1 MSYLN
6 LVFKLAKFH
15 QKNKKKYEKI
25 LQNYKDAFPT
35 FLSTKHF
42 YKRRKAIIFNGT
54 KPNNI
59 KPINIKS
66 SKKKETNKMLSNL
79 ATQRNSVITNVSI
92 SKLNDSLS
100 SNTNLFFDS
109 GNNSKRKKKA
119 KDKKHRRASYNG
131 SYSVE
136 SKRKTYLK
144 KPLTPADKIKLKSI
158 LKNFQK
164 NQLTTD
170 NLCKLEKK
178 LSLNSLTESNY
189 LFLFTNYKNKNYHE
203 GRMKHLLYNKAAF
216 ENMPKSSLISFNMMK
231 SFNRK
236 TKRIYK
242 EGKLEGIKYSKN
254 INEFRKQIINSYKDS
269 FSKSDLN
276 QEKINYKNAINLL
289 SSNQEKRIQEA
300 FQLEKEFY
308 KTKYKENDFNVK
320 KRDFINNFIEK
331 RSKRQSMNKYVF
343 DSISSRNSK
352 YSISFSKDKD
362 IKQNE
367 EKKVFDYNHINKG
380 SKSYTNT
387 QAKNPIV
394 NNQKNATD
402 SNHYNIKNLAQIAT
416 NNLFLNYMKNIQARR
431 SKINSIDFSAKQ
443 EYDNYVKKNIRER
456 SKQLADSFA
465 SINNY
470 MEYQPLK
477 AINSDTP
484 HFNINDINLK
494 RVVKVNGIK
503 KNLFSYDDD
512 DLLLHNVKKL
522 KEELKDVELQYY
534 SIDKH
539 TNKYNLSFI
548 KNNVKRKTVE
558 KVNAIKNP
566 RFGVPC

>member
-25 LQNYKDAFPT
+25 LQNYKDAIPS

-42 YKRRKAIIFNGT
+42 YKRRKAMIFNET

-59 KPINIKS
+59 KLMNIKS
-66 SKKKETNKMLSNL
+66 SKKKETNSMLSKL
-79 ATQRNSVITNVSI
+79 SSQRNSVVTNVSI

-100 SNTNLFFDS
+100 STNIFLDS
-109 GNNSKRKKKA
+109 DNNSKRKKKM
-119 KDKKHRRASYNG
+119 KEKKHRRASYNG

-136 SKRKTYLK
+136 NKRNNHLK

-164 NQLTTD
+164 NQLTTN

-178 LSLNSLTESNY
+178 LTLNSITESNY
-189 LFLFTNYKNKNYHE
+189 LFLFTNYKTKNYHE

-216 ENMPKSSLISFNMMK
+216 QNMPKSSLISFNMMK
-231 SFNRK
+231 RFNRK
-236 TKRIYK
+236 TKKIYE
-242 EGKLEGIKYSKN
+242 EGKIEGIKYSKN

-289 SSNQEKRIQEA
+289 SSNQERKIQKA

-308 KTKYKENDFNVK
+308 KTKYNENDFNVK
-320 KRDFINNFIEK
+320 RRDYINNFIEK
-331 RSKRQSMNKYVF
+331 RSKKLSMNKYIF

-352 YSISFSKDKD
+352 YSISLSKDKD
-362 IKQNE
+362 INQNE
-367 EKKVFDYNHINKG
+367 EKKVFDYNHIHKG
-380 SKSYTNT
+380 SKSSTNSHV
-387 QAKNPIV
+387 KSPLIK
-394 NNQKNATD
+394 NQKNSTD
-402 SNHYNIKNLAQIAT
+402 SNHYNIKNLG
-416 NNLFLNYMKNIQARR
+416 NNIFLNYMKNVLARR

-443 EYDNYVKKNIRER
+443 EYDNFVKQNIRER

-477 AINSDTP
+477 PMNSDMP
-484 HFNINDINLK
+484 HLNINDINLK
-494 RVVKVNGIK
+494 RVVKVNEIK

-512 DLLLHNVKKL
+512 DLLLHNVQKL

-539 TNKYNLSFI
+539 ANKYNLSFL
-548 KNNVKRKTVE
+548 KNHVKRRTVE